1 VFSSLFRRP
10 KKWVAAA
17 IAGAVFGFFPL
28 SSQAAIGAYILI
40 DAKSGRVLEQ
50 NDATRLW
57 YPASLTKIMSAY
69 VTYKAIREGRI
80 TMNSPVVQSKNSAA
94 EPPSK
99 MGFKVGTRFTIEAAL
114 KIILV
119 KSANDVSVALGE
131 AVAGSEQAFLDMMN
145 AEARRLGMSDTKFFN
160 PHGLPDNRQ
169 VSTARDMA
177 ILAQAFWRDFP
188 QARELYKHPGLKFGK
203 KTLRSANRE
212 YLLRVAGANGMKTG
226 YICNAGFNVAATATR
241 RGRTLIAVVLGAA
254 SGLERIAHTRELMD
268 KGFAQRSRGPLVT
281 QLPRTGKAPPA
292 DGYCRRNAKPGA
304 KGIMAR
310 YDMQKSAPKRSVTP
324 ALSFAAPS
332 AAGDLVLP
340 GAQKR
345 TQPKVDTSDS
355 LTLPNGKTDWGK
367 ILDRTIGPRRLAY
380 RPIPLGLGNPSGPS
394 GAAGPVLAVIPI
406 PNAKPGFA
414 RIVQTFADA
423 ERANAQRPGSA
434 VELPAADPPPAPG
447 SIFRG
452 SVGFAVPIP
461 APSPRKE

>member
-10 KKWVAAA
+10 KKWIAAA
-17 IAGAVFGFFPL
+17 IAGAVFGLFPL

-40 DAKSGRVLEQ
+40 DAENGRVLEQ
-50 NDATRLW
+50 KDATRLW

-131 AVAGSEQAFLDMMN
+131 AVAGSEQAFIDLMN

-177 ILAQAFWRDFP
+177 ILARAFWQDFP
-188 QARELYKHPGLKFGK
+188 EARALYKHPGLKFGK

-212 YLLRVAGANGMKTG
+212 YLLRVEGANGMKTG
-226 YICNAGFNVAATATR
+226 YICNSGLNVAATATR

-281 QLPRTGKAPPA
+281 QIPRTGKAPPA

-304 KGIMAR
+304 EGIMAR
-310 YDMQKSAPKRSVTP
+310 YDMQKSAPKRSVTQ

-332 AAGDLVLP
+332 SASAGDLVLP
-340 GAQKR
+340 GAQPKR
-345 TQPKVDTSDS
+345 QPKVDTSDS
-355 LTLPNGKTDWGK
+355 LKLPNGKTDWGK
-367 ILDRTIGPRRLAY
+367 ILDRTIGPRRMAF
-380 RPIPLGLGNPSGPS
+380 RPIPLSLGNPSGD
-394 GAAGPVLAVIPI
+394 GAPVLAVVPI

-434 VELPAADPPPAPG
+434 VQLPNADTPPAPG

-461 APSPRKE
+461 SPSPRKQ